1 MSTPAGSRP
10 RRLRRALTCIGTI
23 VALAVTSVFTAAP
36 AQAAVSELANYPGY
50 GVVVACKTLEY
61 GGYGPV
67 WRIQLVAASNP
78 GKVVSGKIVVT
89 RSGAY
94 IGQTST
100 TGRNGSWGVSYVYAS
115 AYFSDTYRAT
125 TGFGELDGRGAGG
138 ASDLRP
144 VTSIANC

>member
-1 MSTPAGSRP
+1 MSNEART
-10 RRLRRALTCIGTI
+10 RRRRVHRALVGVGT
-23 VALAVTSVFTAAP
+23 VLALTAASVVTAAP

-67 WRIQLVAASNP
+67 WRIQLVAASNA

-89 RSGAY
+89 RAGTY
-94 IGQTST
+94 IGETST
-100 TGRNGSWGVSYVYAS
+100 SGRNGGWGVSYVYAS
-115 AYFSDTYRAT
+115 AYFCDSYRAT

-138 ASDLRP
+138 TSGLRP
-144 VTSIANC
+144 VTAIANC